1 MASKSVSYK
10 EVAVAP
16 PGTVLKPLMEPVE
29 ESNEKEPET
38 QTCSITNETSMEEI
52 NTTSVF
58 DNVPDDGETVE
69 NHDHGTQSEKS
80 RSEHDEIPISNRKG
94 QMKQMEVSFLLQL
107 NHSIQEHSLGPP
119 LPARVSCGPRSPLY
133 YRNAISYRM
142 KQGLLKYQTPMTMPS
157 RSMNS
162 HAPEFV
168 PRKAWQTNPGNR
180 DLSVPN
186 ESNSMLEKSK
196 AEHELLEEESSN
208 RVKDGSPRKTS
219 CEFEKAELAR
229 QIILSFIVNSVQH
242 NVDSGSKPVPS
253 EKKFESSSDAIAN
266 DSAIIKVLY
275 GDEEKTDQ
283 VTQSNEHEQS
293 KAIDVNNK
301 KNDDGEGLCKFKSL
315 IELGLQGNQF
325 SGPLLECIGNLINL
339 QVLDLSFNQW
349 SGNFQSVVSKLT
361 SLKYLLLSGNEFE
374 GLFTFSTLANHSK
387 LEVFLLSSGS
397 RRLELETEN
406 PTWFPTF
413 QLKYNSYRGYII
425 NLMAGIDLSCN
436 ELSGRISQ
444 EIGDLHGIRSL
455 NLSNNHL
462 TGSIPVRFSNLR
474 SLESLDLSNNNLN
487 GEIPNELVVL
497 NFLETFN
504 VSYNNLSGRVIDKG
518 QFGTFDEN
526 SYKGNPGLCGPLI
539 HRSCNTD
546 ETPPPSPSIDAEE
559 EDDGG
564 IDGVV
569 LLEFLCIVC
578 YNSIGVGS
586 NPLHQ
591 RALVHVMV

>member
-1 MASKSVSYK
+1 MVEDAMLHERLENAMSLASGNKEVTVDMVQYEKSEKDNVVVYRPTVAVEVVEETASDEEKAAAGGKSFRQLKKQFPGPLSATKQSNTRGLSVVEDSIKLQAKSCVPKTSCSSANLSAMASKSVSYK

-52 NTTSVF
+52 NTTSVV

-80 RSEHDEIPISNRKG
+80 RSEHDEIPISNRKEPG
-94 QMKQMEVSFLLQL
+94 A
-107 NHSIQEHSLGPP
+107 PP
-119 LPARVSCGPRSPLY
+119 LAARVSCGPRSPLY

-168 PRKAWQTNPGNR
+168 PRKDWQTNPGNR

-196 AEHELLEEESSN
+196 AEHELLDEESSN

-301 KNDDGEGLCKFKSL
+301 KNDDGEGFIVVRKRRRNRQFTNGVT
-315 IELGLQGNQF
+315 GLYNQ
-325 SGPLLECIGNLINL
+325 
-339 QVLDLSFNQW
+339 
-349 SGNFQSVVSKLT
+349 QSICAS
-361 SLKYLLLSGNEFE
+361 
-374 GLFTFSTLANHSK
+374 
-387 LEVFLLSSGS
+387 
-397 RRLELETEN
+397 
-406 PTWFPTF
+406 
-413 QLKYNSYRGYII
+413 
-425 NLMAGIDLSCN
+425 
-436 ELSGRISQ
+436 
-444 EIGDLHGIRSL
+444 
-455 NLSNNHL
+455 
-462 TGSIPVRFSNLR
+462 VR
-474 SLESLDLSNNNLN
+474 
-487 GEIPNELVVL
+487 
-497 NFLETFN
+497 
-504 VSYNNLSGRVIDKG
+504 
-518 QFGTFDEN
+518 
-526 SYKGNPGLCGPLI
+526 
-539 HRSCNTD
+539 
-546 ETPPPSPSIDAEE
+546 
-559 EDDGG
+559 
-564 IDGVV
+564 
-569 LLEFLCIVC
+569 
-578 YNSIGVGS
+578 
-586 NPLHQ
+586 
-591 RALVHVMV
+591 